1 MSVNSCTFIGNVGK
15 DPEVKTMN
23 NGDKV
28 ANFSIAC
35 TEKWT
40 DKNSGQ
46 KKEKTDWINIVCFGP
61 VTKVV
66 ENWVKK
72 GTKLYVR
79 GKFTTRKWQ
88 DQSGNDRYSTEI
100 VVQGFGG
107 ELQLLDAKG
116 GGGEVSQTTTTNE
129 GRQKDFHNADLDDE
143 VPCIQW

>member
-40 DKNSGQ
+40 DKSSGQ

-72 GTKLYVR
+72 GSKLYVR
-79 GKFTTRKWQ
+79 GKYQTRKWQ

-107 ELQLLDAKG
+107 ELQLLDPKG
-116 GGGEVSQTTTTNE
+116 GGGEVSQTTASNE
-129 GRQKDFHNADLDDE
+129 GYKPRAENDDMDQTI
-143 VPCIQW
+143 PFIRW

>member
-143 VPCIQW
+143 VTFIQW